1 VRRLGRAWR
10 AGNAREHPVIV
21 LWLVLTCQLMVMLDG
36 TVVNIALPAIHRSL
50 DFSTATLSW
59 VINGYAL
66 TFGGLLLL
74 GARAGDILGRRLT
87 FLLGVALFTGA
98 SLLGGVAQ
106 NSGELL
112 AARALQGVG
121 GAVCSP
127 SALALLMTMFA
138 DGRERTRAIGY
149 YTAVSIGGSAVGMI
163 LGGVL
168 VQYTS
173 WRWVLFINV
182 PIGIV
187 LLVFAY
193 GFVHETP
200 TVTGRFDLIGALSST
215 AGMAAL
221 VYGFVEVATT
231 HWTDPRALV
240 AFVLGVVL
248 LIGFIV
254 TERNAEAP
262 ITPLRLFADRDR
274 SMSYLARLFLVAG
287 LMGQFFFLTQ
297 FLQEVLH
304 YSPVRTGLT
313 FMPLTVVVFV
323 TSQLSAHV
331 LIERFGPRRLMMVGI
346 SFSSLGIL
354 WLTQLSATTSVGGVI
369 GPLVTFG
376 TGNGL
381 AFVPLTAVS
390 LARVEPEDAGA
401 ASGLVNAVQQ
411 VGGSLGLAVLVTVFG
426 AAQSHYHPPAGLTKL
441 QQANH
446 AFVAGATAAFKVSF
460 CLVLATL
467 IVVVTLIRGDVQK
480 PPIDEEQLV
489 TDLEVAGSISPTASH

>member
-1 VRRLGRAWR
+1 
-10 AGNAREHPVIV
+10 
-21 LWLVLTCQLMVMLDG
+21 
-36 TVVNIALPAIHRSL
+36 
-50 DFSTATLSW
+50 
-59 VINGYAL
+59 
-66 TFGGLLLL
+66 
-74 GARAGDILGRRLT
+74 
-87 FLLGVALFTGA
+87 
-98 SLLGGVAQ
+98 
-106 NSGELL
+106 
-112 AARALQGVG
+112 
-121 GAVCSP
+121 
-127 SALALLMTMFA
+127 
-138 DGRERTRAIGY
+138 
-149 YTAVSIGGSAVGMI
+149 MI

-168 VQYTS
+168 VQYAS

-182 PIGIV
+182 PIGVV

-200 TVTGRFDLIGALSST
+200 RITGRFDLIGALSST

-221 VYGFVEVATT
+221 VYGFVRVATT
-231 HWTDPRALV
+231 HWTDLRALFAFAIGMV
-240 AFVLGVVL
+240 LLTAFV
-248 LIGFIV
+248 V

-297 FLQEVLH
+297 FLQGVLG

-313 FMPLTVVVFV
+313 FMPLTIVVFV
-323 TSQLSAHV
+323 MSQLSAHV
-331 LIERFGPRRLMMVGI
+331 LIERYGTRRLMVVGI
-346 SFSSLGIL
+346 TFSTLGIL

-376 TGNGL
+376 AGNGL

-426 AAQSHYHPPAGLTKL
+426 AYQSHYLAHPHAGLTHVQL
-441 QQANH
+441 QNH

-460 CLVLATL
+460 CLVVATL
-467 IVVVTLIRGDVQK
+467 VVVVTLIRGDGEK
-480 PPIDEEQLV
+480 PPIENEQLV
-489 TDLEVAGSISPTASH
+489 TDLEVVGSISPTASN